1 VNLIKHSKMHVM
13 DSVLNKEQQNLS
25 VIYGRYTTKITTSKY
40 QQKENKS
47 LTSFLTVFDS
57 REVVD
62 LKSTYH

>member
-1 VNLIKHSKMHVM
+1 MHVM

-47 LTSFLTVFDS
+47 LTSSLTVFDS

>member
-1 VNLIKHSKMHVM
+1 MHVM